1 MSDRFT
7 ERRLD
12 LRRHRWFR
20 TAIAVFAVVLAGAVA
35 WTIWFSPVLDTRT
48 VSVEGQSSLTAAQ
61 VRKAADVPLGGPL
74 ARVDLTA
81 VEARLKAVPR
91 VRLADVSR
99 SWPHG
104 VNIDVTERS
113 AAVWARV
120 DGDIRGIDRFGV
132 DFRSYDKVPKGL
144 IEARVSA
151 TDPEQRLQTLRA
163 VAAIA
168 DQIRSDD
175 PELGQ
180 QVQSIVGS
188 TKDSVVLDLTKG
200 RTVTWGSVA
209 QTARKLEVL
218 EQLLK
223 ITAKGYDVSAPD
235 QPTTRD

>member
-1 MSDRFT
+1 MRDRFT

-12 LRRHRWFR
+12 LQRHRWFR
-20 TAIAVFAVVLAGAVA
+20 ILLAVAGALLMGALV
-35 WTIWFSPVLDTRT
+35 WLIWFSSALDART

-81 VEARLKAVPR
+81 IEARVKAVPR
-91 VRLADVSR
+91 IRLVEVSR

-104 VNIDVTERS
+104 VTIDVTERS
-113 AAVWARV
+113 AVVWSRV
-120 DGDIRGIDRFGV
+120 GGEFRGIDRFGV
-132 DFRSYDKVPKGL
+132 DFRSYRKAPKGL

-151 TDPEQRLQTLRA
+151 TDAEQRWQTLQA

-168 DQIRSDD
+168 DRIRRDD
-175 PELGQ
+175 PGLRKQ
-180 QVQSIVGS
+180 IQVIIGS

-200 RTVTWGSVA
+200 RTVTWGSEA
-209 QTARKLEVL
+209 QAARKMEVL
-218 EQLLK
+218 EQLLE

-235 QPTTRD
+235 QPTTRN

>member
-20 TAIAVFAVVLAGAVA
+20 IALGVVGVAVVGLVV
-35 WTIWFSPVLDTRT
+35 WMIWFSSVLDART

-81 VEARLKAVPR
+81 VEARVKAVPR
-91 VRLADVSR
+91 VRLVDVSR

-113 AAVWARV
+113 AVVWSRV
-120 DGDIRGIDRFGV
+120 GGEFRGIDRFGV
-132 DFRSYDKVPKGL
+132 DFRAYDKEPDL
-144 IEARVSA
+144 IEARISA
-151 TDPEQRLQTLRA
+151 GDAEIRLQTLRA
-163 VAAIA
+163 VAGIA
-168 DQIRSDD
+168 HTIRRDD
-175 PELGQ
+175 PALAQ
-180 QVQSIVGS
+180 QIQAIIGS

-200 RTVTWGSVA
+200 RTVTWGSEA
-209 QTARKLEVL
+209 QPARKLEVL
-218 EQLLK
+218 EQLLR
-223 ITAKGYDVSAPD
+223 IDAKGYDVSAPD